1 MARAGFGIRLASGFA
16 CIAMLAGAGCW
27 SQETRIESAAPVPAQ
42 MTQASLPARVIGPS
56 DVLHVDAERVIPLP
70 PYRVETG
77 DILYVTGKTAGAT
90 QIDGLYPVEADGSV
104 NLGPELGGPAAA
116 RGCTTQEVRQAL
128 AARMPG
134 ADVTV
139 TLAQARGIR
148 QIAGEHVVG
157 ADGAIVLGTYGRVA
171 VGGKTA
177 DEAKAAIEAHLA
189 GSLYRP
195 EVSVSIGR

>member
-1 MARAGFGIRLASGFA
+1 MARDGFGIRLACGFA
-16 CIAMLAGAGCW
+16 TIALFAGAGCW
-27 SQETRIESAAPVPAQ
+27 SQETRVEPAAPVPAE
-42 MTQASLPARVIGPS
+42 MSRVSVPARVIGPS
-56 DVLHVDAERVIPLP
+56 DVLHVEAVRVIPLP

-90 QIDGLYPVEADGSV
+90 QIDGLYPVESDGSV
-104 NLGPELGGPAAA
+104 IIGAELGGPVAV
-116 RGCTTQEVRQAL
+116 RGRTTEEVRQAL

-139 TLAQARGIR
+139 TLAEARGVR
-148 QIAGEHVVG
+148 QIAGQHVVG
-157 ADGAIVLGTYGRVA
+157 TDGAIVLGTYGRVA

-195 EVSVSIGR
+195 EVAVSVGR